1 MRWTNIY
8 HLMLF
13 SVLVVVSS
21 CTTKPVTPDDMTLCV
36 DPRPE
41 ICTMEYAPVCGY
53 TDSGQ
58 KTYASGC
65 TACSDKTVIGYI
77 QGECESDK
85 SS

>member
-1 MRWTNIY
+1 MRWTNIH
-8 HLMLF
+8 HLVLF
-13 SVLVVVSS
+13 SVLLIASS

-53 TDSGQ
+53 TNSGQ

-65 TACSDKTVIGYI
+65 TACSDKTVTGYT
-77 QGECESDK
+77 QGECESDTR
-85 SS
+85 S